1 MRNPN
6 LPTGTRGVIA
16 VDKVG
21 NQILFLNRQTLHVED
36 VLTGFAPNV
45 HELAIKPDGH
55 VAYAPIYGD
64 GRHGDNPHPGN
75 HIVVVDLQRRR
86 RLDDFVVSPYRA
98 PHGLRW
104 GARGELYCICEDS
117 GVVLELDATTGEHRG
132 VLDVGSTNAHRIEVL
147 PDGSKLYAENE
158 EDSFVTV
165 IDLPRRTR
173 LPDVPVVGGLAGLGM
188 HPDGSTVV
196 LVSAARPEL
205 MILDT
210 GDDSIV
216 RTVSLTGNSK
226 PAQIARYSPD
236 ARYLVVTSVDEDLAT
251 ILNGDLTIRATVPVG
266 RQPMDMAFAP
276 DGQTVVIANQGDG
289 TLSVIDLP
297 SGRVQR
303 VVHVGDGVETLA
315 YY

>member
-16 VDKVG
+16 VDKVA
-21 NQILFLNRQTLHVED
+21 NQILFLNHQTLHVED

-55 VAYAPIYGD
+55 AAYAPIYGD
-64 GRHGDNPHPGN
+64 GRHGDNPHPGD

-86 RLDDFVVSPYRA
+86 RLDDLVVTPYRA

-104 GARGELYCICEDS
+104 GTRGELYCMCEDS

-132 VLDVGSTNAHRIEVL
+132 VFDVGSTKAHRIEVL
-147 PDGSKLYAENE
+147 PHGSKLYAENE

-165 IDLPRRTR
+165 IDLQRRTR
-173 LPDVPVVGGLAGLGM
+173 LPDVPAIGGLAGLSM

-210 GDDSIV
+210 RDDAIV
-216 RTVSLTGNSK
+216 RTVSLTGNGK

-251 ILNGDLTIRATVPVG
+251 ILNGDFSIRATVPVG
-266 RQPMDMAFAP
+266 PQPMDMAFAP

-289 TLSVIDLP
+289 TLTVIDLL

-303 VVHVGDGVETLA
+303 VVHVGGGVETLA

>member
-1 MRNPN
+1 MSNPN

-21 NQILFLNRQTLHVED
+21 NQILFLNPQTLHVED

-45 HELAIKPDGH
+45 HELAIKPDGRA
-55 VAYAPIYGD
+55 AYAPIYGD
-64 GRHGDNPHPGN
+64 GRHGDNPHPGD

-86 RLDDFVVSPYRA
+86 RLDDLVVTPYRA

-104 GARGELYCICEDS
+104 GASGELYCICEDS
-117 GVVLELDATTGEHRG
+117 GVVLELDATTGQHRV
-132 VLDVGSTNAHRIEVL
+132 VLDVGSTNGHRIEVL

-165 IDLPRRTR
+165 IDLRRRTR
-173 LPDVPVVGGLAGLGM
+173 LPDVPVIGGLAGLGM

-196 LVSAARPEL
+196 LVGAARPEL

-210 GDDSIV
+210 GDDAIV

-236 ARYLVVTSVDEDLAT
+236 GRYLVVTSVDEGLAT
-251 ILNGDLTIRATVPVG
+251 ILNGDFSIRATVPVG

-276 DGQTVVIANQGDG
+276 DGKTVVIANQGDG
-289 TLSVIDLP
+289 TLTVIDLP

-303 VVHVGDGVETLA
+303 VVHVGEGVETLA

>member
-1 MRNPN
+1 MSNPN

-21 NQILFLNRQTLHVED
+21 NQILFLNHQTLHVEG

-45 HELAIKPDGH
+45 HELAIKPDGRA
-55 VAYAPIYGD
+55 AYAPIYGD

-86 RLDDFVVSPYRA
+86 RLDDLVVTPYRA

-132 VLDVGSTNAHRIEVL
+132 VFDVGSTNAHRIEVL

-165 IDLPRRTR
+165 IDLRRRTR
-173 LPDVPVVGGLAGLGM
+173 LPDVTVIGGLAGLGM

-210 GDDSIV
+210 GDDAIV

-251 ILNGDLTIRATVPVG
+251 ILNGDFKIRATVPVG

-289 TLSVIDLP
+289 TLTVIDLP
-297 SGRVQR
+297 SGRAQR
-303 VVHVGDGVETLA
+303 VVHVGEGVETLA